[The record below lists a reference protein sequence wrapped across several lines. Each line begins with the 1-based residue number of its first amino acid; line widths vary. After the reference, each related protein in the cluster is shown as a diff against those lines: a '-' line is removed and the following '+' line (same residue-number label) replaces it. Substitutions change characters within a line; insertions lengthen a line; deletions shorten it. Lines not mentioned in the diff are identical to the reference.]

1 MTSNGGKHEM
11 SSLRSSGDSIDRATF
26 FGHFSDVSC
35 FFRRALLDEQC
46 EDESDTDSGDIQHTQ
61 VHETQ
66 EDEKVYRVTIYDDT
80 HISNEYTHET
90 TQNHV
95 RRGQQQ
101 GRLNA
106 QSTVDVVAA
115 PTD

>member
-1 MTSNGGKHEM
+1 M
-11 SSLRSSGDSIDRATF
+11 SIL
-26 FGHFSDVSC
+26 C
-35 FFRRALLDEQC
+35 KKRREELNNAAVDEQC

-101 GRLNA
+101 GRLNV